1 MVKVTLKTMLT
12 NIQNRQPP
20 GTRNKRQPAFRPR
33 MHYPF
38 LRRRS
43 LYLRQT
49 TGAAR
54 MNTRLNNQPT
64 YRSSSR
70 DRGSHNPL

>member
-20 GTRNKRQPAFRPR
+20 GTCNKLQPAFRRR

-38 LRRRS
+38 LRRRT

-54 MNTRLNNQPT
+54 MSTRLNNLFS
-64 YRSSSR
+64 YCS
-70 DRGSHNPL
+70 